1 MDGKIDNKQFGRISG
16 ASTTDV
22 LLEMVNKWY
31 ESTDNLDSYV
41 RVVMLYFSNAFDLIN
56 HFLLLDTLQL
66 YYLLEHSIR
75 WMAAFLL
82 DRSQRVYIGNHYSQS
97 GLPNGGVPKEPYL
110 VLNVSWST

>member
-1 MDGKIDNKQFGRISG
+1 MKKMDGKIDNTTFRRISG
-16 ASTTDV
+16 TSTTYV

-41 RVVMLYFSNAFDLIN
+41 RVGMLYFSNAFDLIN

-66 YYLLEHSIR
+66 YDMPDHSIR

-82 DRSQRVYIGNHYSQS
+82 HRSQRVYIGNH
-97 GLPNGGVPKEPYL
+97 
-110 VLNVSWST
+110 